1 MSVTQDISIGH
12 VMAPHENKAV
22 RKTKIVCTIGPS
34 SWDPD
39 MLLQMM
45 DAGMN
50 VCRLNFSH
58 GDHEGHGKV
67 ADRIREAC
75 AQRALEGKSEHIA
88 IMLDTKGPEIRT
100 GFFADGAK
108 TISLERGQ
116 PLELYSADYSFKG
129 NNQKLAV
136 TYEALPRTVEV
147 GQTIL
152 AADGSLVLKV
162 TELREDGVMTQ
173 VQNDCV
179 IGERKN
185 MNLPGVIVDL
195 PTVTEKDKDDLI
207 NFGLKYEVDMI
218 ALSFVRKGS
227 DIDYV
232 RELLGPRGANI
243 KLIAKIENQEGLD
256 NYDDILA
263 KVDGIMVARG
273 DLGMEIPPEKVFLAQ
288 KMMIHKANVAGKT
301 VITATQMLES
311 MISKPRP
318 TRAEC
323 TDVANAVLDG
333 TDCVMLSGESAGGD
347 YPLQAVTV
355 MGNICIEAESIL
367 NYDATFQKVRGNV
380 LSHGHIS
387 VGEAV
392 AASAVNTAIE
402 INATMIVVLTETGRT
417 AAQVAKFRPN
427 APILVLTP
435 SAIAA
440 RQCESLLRGTRAVV
454 MGSMIGSEAILHR
467 AADIG
472 KGLGWCKT
480 GDQIVGVHGVTEGVT
495 GHTNLLKVL
504 QVA

>member
-1 MSVTQDISIGH
+1 
-12 VMAPHENKAV
+12 
-22 RKTKIVCTIGPS
+22 
-34 SWDPD
+34 
-39 MLLQMM
+39 MLMKMM

-75 AQRALEGKSEHIA
+75 AKRALEGKSEHIA
-88 IMLDTKGPEIRT
+88 VMLDTKGPEIRT

-108 TISLERGQ
+108 TIDLVAGQ
-116 PLELYSADYSFKG
+116 DLELHSADYSFKG
-129 NNQKLAV
+129 NSKKIAC
-136 TYEALPRTVEV
+136 TYKALPQTVKV

-152 AADGSLVLKV
+152 AADGSLVLTVK
-162 TELREDGVMTQ
+162 EILPDGVMAT
-173 VQNDCV
+173 VINTCT

-227 DIDYV
+227 DIKYV

-256 NYDDILA
+256 NYDDIL
-263 KVDGIMVARG
+263 KEVDGIMVARG

-288 KMMIHKANVAGKT
+288 KMMIAKANVAGKY

-311 MISKPRP
+311 TITNPRP

-333 TDCVMLSGESAGGD
+333 TDCVMLSGESAGGA
-347 YPLQAVTV
+347 YPLNAVNV
-355 MGNICIEAESIL
+355 MGNICVEAESIL
-367 NYDATFQKVRGNV
+367 DYENTFQSLRAKVITTGP
-380 LSHGHIS
+380 IS
-387 VGEAV
+387 VSEAV

-402 INATMIVVLTETGRT
+402 INAAMIVVLTETGGT
-417 AAQVAKFRPN
+417 VQQVTKYRPS
-427 APILVLTP
+427 APVLVLT
-435 SAIAA
+435 SSGHVA
-440 RQCESLLRGTRAVV
+440 RQTESLLRGTRAYV
-454 MGSMIGSEAILHR
+454 MGSMIGSEAILSR

-472 KGLGWCKT
+472 KSLGWCKA
-480 GDQIVGVHGVTEGVT
+480 GDHIVGIHGVMEGIT
-495 GHTNLLKVL
+495 GHTNMLKVL
-504 QVA
+504 KVE